1 MKANVFDLE
10 GNVKEKIDLPKV
22 FSAPYRPDL
31 IKRAVL
37 AAQANR
43 RQKYGADPMA
53 GKRTSAHYH
62 GKTHLDPDQRMMGRD
77 MARLPREHGDT
88 SRFMRARLVPQAVG
102 GRRAHPPKVERI
114 WEEKINKKERLLAIM
129 SAIAGTANK
138 ELVKERN
145 HIFEGEL
152 PIVVVDDVEKIKKT
166 KEFINFMIKIGM
178 EKELERIKEKK
189 ARAGKGKLRRGRF
202 KKRVG
207 PLLVVRKNEGVLKAA
222 KNAGVDVIEVDKL
235 NAELLSPG
243 AHGIR
248 LTLWTKSALETLDSR
263 FSKVM

>member
-10 GNVKEKIDLPKV
+10 GKVKEKIDLPKV
-22 FSAPYRPDL
+22 FSVPYRPDL

-62 GKTHLDPDQRMMGRD
+62 GKTHLDPDQKMMGRD

-88 SRFMRARLVPQAVG
+88 SRFMRARLVPHAVG

-202 KKRVG
+202 KKRIG

-248 LTLWTKSALETLDSR
+248 LTLWTKSALEILGSR

>member
-189 ARAGKGKLRRGRF
+189 ARAGRGKLRRGRF

>member
-43 RQKYGADPMA
+43 RQKYGTDPMA

-145 HIFEGEL
+145 HIFDGEL

-166 KEFINFMIKIGM
+166 KEFINFMVKIGM

>member
-88 SRFMRARLVPQAVG
+88 SRFMRARLVPHAVG
-102 GRRAHPPKVERI
+102 GRRA
-114 WEEKINKKERLLAIM
+114 
-129 SAIAGTANK
+129 
-138 ELVKERN
+138 
-145 HIFEGEL
+145 
-152 PIVVVDDVEKIKKT
+152 
-166 KEFINFMIKIGM
+166 
-178 EKELERIKEKK
+178 
-189 ARAGKGKLRRGRF
+189 
-202 KKRVG
+202 
-207 PLLVVRKNEGVLKAA
+207 
-222 KNAGVDVIEVDKL
+222 
-235 NAELLSPG
+235 
-243 AHGIR
+243 
-248 LTLWTKSALETLDSR
+248 
-263 FSKVM
+263 